1 MHRYP
6 RSVHQYEQRSRFVR
20 NFYLLV
26 IMGLADFAI
35 AGQQRRIQFP
45 CSLNRFPK
53 QWRSDAMQL
62 RIGWVQQNESV
73 LAEHASEQLGV
84 SSRESLALSIAFPQI
99 VRRQRLAQYVRR
111 LRHQF
116 VSALR
121 EPYIRHRRVRF
132 AIGRKR
138 KRSKL
143 QIAGQQQRLI
153 DFREVVIFRG
163 HPENR
168 HARNARTLHLS
179 RQRQHRG
186 GLEQG
191 QQWAPKQ
198 TDLLPGD
205 YSVRAVA

>member
-45 CSLNRFPK
+45 CSLNRFQK

-84 SSRESLALSIAFPQI
+84 SSRESLALSIAFPQT
-99 VRRQRLAQYVRR
+99 VRRQRLAQYVRG
-111 LRHQF
+111 LRHQLIRP
-116 VSALR
+116 SS
-121 EPYIRHRRVRF
+121 EPDVRHRRIGL

-138 KRSKL
+138 KWGKL
-143 QIAGQQQRLI
+143 
-153 DFREVVIFRG
+153 EV
-163 HPENR
+163 
-168 HARNARTLHLS
+168 
-179 RQRQHRG
+179 
-186 GLEQG
+186 
-191 QQWAPKQ
+191 
-198 TDLLPGD
+198 
-205 YSVRAVA
+205 